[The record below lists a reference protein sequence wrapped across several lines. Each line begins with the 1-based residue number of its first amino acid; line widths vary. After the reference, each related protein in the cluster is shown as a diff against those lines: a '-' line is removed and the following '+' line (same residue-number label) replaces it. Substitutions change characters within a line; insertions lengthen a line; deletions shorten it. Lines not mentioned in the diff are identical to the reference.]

1 MLVSQRHRHLQRPSS
16 HDDALLAEACAK
28 LGPAL
33 PGHRPPRHGD
43 ILEGRAWEPDLALA
57 VQDSDVICPCGQH
70 GLSFVHLSLK
80 TMT

>member
-1 MLVSQRHRHLQRPSS
+1 MLVSQRHCDLQRPSS

-43 ILEGRAWEPDLALA
+43 IPEGRAREPDLALA
-57 VQDSDVICPCGQH
+57 VQDTDVICPCSQH
-70 GLSFVHLSLK
+70 RLAFVYLSRK